1 MIPVQIKITDKKNL
15 RINWDDDSE
24 SLIEIKKL
32 RRFCPCATCVSE
44 REQQGKYYIPLISEE
59 QAIIKTIEQVGNYA
73 IGITWK
79 DGHNTG
85 IYEYGFLKKLSEE

>member
-1 MIPVQIKITDKKNL
+1 MVPVQIKITEKKNL
-15 RINWDDDSE
+15 SIKWDDGSE

-32 RRFCPCATCVSE
+32 RKFCPCATCVSE
-44 REQQGKYYIPLISEE
+44 REEHGKFYIPIVSDD
-59 QAIIKTIEQVGNYA
+59 QIKIKSIEQVGSYA

-85 IYEYGFLKKLSEE
+85 IYEYGFLRKLSGE

>member
-1 MIPVQIKITDKKNL
+1 MSPVQIKITEKKNL
-15 RINWDDDSE
+15 KIKWDDDSE
-24 SLIEIKKL
+24 SLIEIKIL

-44 REQQGKYYIPLISEE
+44 REAQGKYYIPLISED
-59 QAIIKTIEQVGNYA
+59 QTNIINIEQVGNYA

-85 IYEYGFLKKLSEE
+85 IYEYGFLRKLSEE

>member
-1 MIPVQIKITDKKNL
+1 MIPVQIKITEKKNL
-15 RINWDDDSE
+15 KIKWDDDSE

-44 REQQGKYYIPLISEE
+44 REKQGKYYIPLISEE
-59 QAIIKTIEQVGNYA
+59 QSNIRNIVQVGNYA
-73 IGITWK
+73 VGITWK

-85 IYEYGFLKKLSEE
+85 IYEYGFLRKLSNE

>member
-1 MIPVQIKITDKKNL
+1 MIPVQIKISDEKNL
-15 RINWDDDSE
+15 KINWDDDSK

-44 REQQGKYYIPLISEE
+44 REEQGKYYIPLISEE
-59 QAIIKTIEQVGNYA
+59 QTIIKNIEQVGNYA

-85 IYEYGFLKKLSEE
+85 IYEYSFLRKLSEE

>member
-85 IYEYGFLKKLSEE
+85 IYEYGFLKKLSED

>member
-15 RINWDDDSE
+15 KINWDDDSE

-44 REQQGKYYIPLISEE
+44 REEQGKYYIPLISEE
-59 QAIIKTIEQVGNYA
+59 QTIIKNIEQVGNYA

-85 IYEYGFLKKLSEE
+85 IYEYGFLRKLSEE

>member
-1 MIPVQIKITDKKNL
+1 MVPVQIKITGKKDLN
-15 RINWDDDSE
+15 IKWDDDSE
-24 SLIEIKKL
+24 SIIEIKKL
-32 RRFCPCATCVSE
+32 RKFCPCATCVTE
-44 REQQGKYYIPLISEE
+44 REKQGKYYIPIVTEDQTRVKSI
-59 QAIIKTIEQVGNYA
+59 QQVGSYA

>member
-1 MIPVQIKITDKKNL
+1 MSPVQIKITERKNL
-15 RINWDDDSE
+15 KIKWDDDSE

-32 RRFCPCATCVSE
+32 RRFCPCAACVSE
-44 REQQGKYYIPLISEE
+44 REEQGKYYIPLISDD
-59 QAIIKTIEQVGNYA
+59 QINIKNIEQVGNYA

-85 IYEYGFLKKLSEE
+85 IYEYGFLRKLSEE

>member
-1 MIPVQIKITDKKNL
+1 MIPVQIKITEKKNL
-15 RINWDDDSE
+15 KINWDDDSE

-44 REQQGKYYIPLISEE
+44 REEQGKYYIPLISEE
-59 QAIIKTIEQVGNYA
+59 QTIIKNIEQVGNYA

-85 IYEYGFLKKLSEE
+85 IYEYGFLRKLSEE

>member
-1 MIPVQIKITDKKNL
+1 MVPVQIKIFEKKNL
-15 RINWDDDSE
+15 NIKWDDGSE

-32 RRFCPCATCVSE
+32 RKFCPCATCVTE
-44 REQQGKYYIPLISEE
+44 REGQGKYYIPIASEA
-59 QAIIKTIEQVGNYA
+59 QINIKNIEQVGNYA

-85 IYEYGFLKKLSEE
+85 IYEYSFLRKLSEE

>member
-1 MIPVQIKITDKKNL
+1 MVPVQIKIAEKKNL
-15 RINWDDDSE
+15 KIKWDDDSE

-32 RRFCPCATCVSE
+32 RRFCPCATCASE
-44 REQQGKYYIPLISEE
+44 REEQGKYYIPLISED
-59 QAIIKTIEQVGNYA
+59 QTSIKNIEQVGNYA

-85 IYEYGFLKKLSEE
+85 IYEYGFLRKLSEV

>member
-1 MIPVQIKITDKKNL
+1 MIPVQIKVTGKKHL
-15 RINWDDDSE
+15 KIIWDDDSE

-32 RRFCPCATCVSE
+32 RRYCPCATCVSE
-44 REQQGKYYIPLISEE
+44 REEQGKYYIPLISEE
-59 QAIIKTIEQVGNYA
+59 QTIIKNIEQVGNYA

-85 IYEYGFLKKLSEE
+85 IYEYGFLRKLSEE